1 MAQNSEKLTAVV
13 LNGKNYHV
21 WARQVNFALSSR
33 EKSNHISKDYSV
45 PKLSATPTE
54 SEKKEL
60 AKWRISDHTV
70 ITWLLATMEPQVSDL
85 LSYKNTALE
94 IWERAE
100 QLYGHRKNYS
110 HIYQIKNEIHLAK
123 QQGQPTM
130 SYYGYIQKKKDELR
144 VYRPPTTDLAEIEK
158 REKQDDVFEFLAGL
172 DSTYEAVRSQI
183 LLLAELPSP
192 DEWHQWYKGRKRE
205 ER

>member
-1 MAQNSEKLTAVV
+1 
-13 LNGKNYHV
+13 
-21 WARQVNFALSSR
+21 
-33 EKSNHISKDYSV
+33 
-45 PKLSATPTE
+45 
-54 SEKKEL
+54 
-60 AKWRISDHTV
+60 
-70 ITWLLATMEPQVSDL
+70 MEPQVSDL

-192 DEWHQWYKGRKRE
+192 DEVASMIQRE
-205 ER
+205 EINEKRGNGVATSRKSRGKRVHNHG